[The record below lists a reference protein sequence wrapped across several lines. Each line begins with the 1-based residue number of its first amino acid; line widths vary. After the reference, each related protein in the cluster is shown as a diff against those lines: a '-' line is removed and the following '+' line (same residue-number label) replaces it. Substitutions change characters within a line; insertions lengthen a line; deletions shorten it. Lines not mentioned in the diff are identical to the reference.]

1 MKKSKQIYGQ
11 PTSEDLAAM
20 KMDLEYLTGIDLT
33 QHMDESYPAQ
43 GSHEEE
49 KELQRVIDAS
59 NDPRLSPEYHE
70 IADRLIQAP
79 FQAQAESLKITYP
92 GDLIDKILIESQHYI
107 LILKYH
113 YNRPRPTQV
122 AVRLGKTLNKQLT
135 PSAHT
140 PSFPSG
146 HAAQANLIATVMSRM
161 YPRFKGQFNLVADS
175 IERSRLE
182 AGLHFPSDI
191 VAGRSLGKHLGIIS
205 PLKRQAGLL
214 ESSEIDPVDVDK
226 KIKVGLSL
234 TIPEDLT
241 VTDTLDA
248 IKALRGITTVRQVG
262 AQREQHSLGRSV
274 VNTFVTVVGGD
285 MTPEDLHRKV
295 LSLDDIITVHIRN
308 VDGKKYARLS
318 RRGSKKV
325 TTAES
330 LLRECILII
339 EELTKS
345 DKKEI
350 ERISKKTAKK
360 EIDSAIKSFV
370 KGDLEKEITK
380 VLGNKATKEEVAK
393 VSKNV
398 IKRLYRELSV
408 NYPAII
414 DRIKV

>member
-1 MKKSKQIYGQ
+1 MK
-11 PTSEDLAAM
+11 
-20 KMDLEYLTGIDLT
+20 
-33 QHMDESYPAQ
+33 
-43 GSHEEE
+43 
-49 KELQRVIDAS
+49 
-59 NDPRLSPEYHE
+59 
-70 IADRLIQAP
+70 
-79 FQAQAESLKITYP
+79 
-92 GDLIDKILIESQHYI
+92 ESQHYI

-122 AVRLGKTLNKQLT
+122 AERLGKPLNKTLT
-135 PSAHT
+135 PSARS

-146 HAAQANLIATVMSRM
+146 HAAQASLIATVMSRM

-182 AGLHFPSDI
+182 SGLHFPSDI
-191 VAGRSLGKHLGIIS
+191 VAGRALGKHLGIIS
-205 PLKRQAGLL
+205 PLKRQTGLL

-226 KIKVGLSL
+226 KIKIGLSL

-248 IKALRGITTVRQVG
+248 IKALKGITTVRQVG
-262 AQREQHSLGRSV
+262 SQREQPALGRSV
-274 VNTFVTVVGGD
+274 VNAFVTVVGGELS
-285 MTPEDLHRKV
+285 PEDLHRKV
-295 LSLDDIITVHIRN
+295 LTLDDIVSAHIRN
-308 VDGKKYARLS
+308 VDGKKYSLSKRS
-318 RRGSKKV
+318 RRKKM
-325 TTAES
+325 TTSES
-330 LLRECILII
+330 LLRECIQLFIEKQAGYLVM

-380 VLGNKATKEEVAK
+380 VLGNKATKEEVSK
-393 VSKNV
+393 VTKNV

>member
-20 KMDLEYLTGIDLT
+20 KMDLEYLTDIDLT
-33 QHMDESYPAQ
+33 QHMNESYPAQ

-59 NDPRLSPEYHE
+59 NDPRLSPIFHE
-70 IADRLIQAP
+70 IADRLVQAP
-79 FQAQAESLKITYP
+79 FQAQAESLRISYP
-92 GDLIDKILIESQHYI
+92 GDLIEKVLRESQHYI

-122 AVRLGKTLNKQLT
+122 AERLGKSLDKELT
-135 PSAHT
+135 PSAHS

-182 AGLHFPSDI
+182 SGLHFPSDI
-191 VAGRSLGKHLGIIS
+191 VAGRALGKHLGIIS
-205 PLKRQAGLL
+205 PLKRQTGLL

-248 IKALRGITTVRQVG
+248 IKALKGITTVRQVG
-262 AQREQHSLGRSV
+262 SQREQPALGR
-274 VNTFVTVVGGD
+274 
-285 MTPEDLHRKV
+285 
-295 LSLDDIITVHIRN
+295 
-308 VDGKKYARLS
+308 
-318 RRGSKKV
+318 
-325 TTAES
+325 
-330 LLRECILII
+330 
-339 EELTKS
+339 
-345 DKKEI
+345 
-350 ERISKKTAKK
+350 
-360 EIDSAIKSFV
+360 
-370 KGDLEKEITK
+370 
-380 VLGNKATKEEVAK
+380 
-393 VSKNV
+393 
-398 IKRLYRELSV
+398 
-408 NYPAII
+408 
-414 DRIKV
+414 